1 MPINATPEF
10 ALAQKRFLEA
20 KTRDEKI
27 FALEEMI
34 KFAPKHKGGDKLL
47 AELKTKLSKLRAK
60 TEGKKGSR
68 AFALKKE
75 GDMQI
80 CLIGLTQS
88 GKSTLLS
95 ELTNARPKISSV
107 NYTTV
112 KPEMGVAEWTGVKIQ
127 LVEIPSTFEPHWL
140 SIAQSSDG
148 IIFVYDGAKNLAE
161 QKEKLSTLAEKFH
174 LRQPSVEVVTKKQKI
189 FSEKLFSELWEKLN
203 LIRIYT
209 KQPDRPPEKKALVLR
224 ERSNVRRAC
233 FSVHKDFVKHFKF
246 ARVWGSAKIPGE
258 RVGLEYVLRDGDVL
272 EIHA

>member
-60 TEGKKGSR
+60 KEGKK
-68 AFALKKE
+68 
-75 GDMQI
+75 QI

>member
-10 ALAQKRFLEA
+10 ALAHKRFLEA
-20 KTRDEKI
+20 KTREEKI

-68 AFALKKE
+68 AFSMKKE
-75 GDMQI
+75 GDVQI

-95 ELTNARPKISSV
+95 ELTNAKPKISSIP
-107 NYTTV
+107 YTTI
-112 KPEMGVAEWTGVKIQ
+112 KPEVGVAEWTGVKIQ

-140 SIAQSSDG
+140 SIAQSADG
-148 IIFVYDGAKNLAE
+148 IIFVFDGEKSLAE
-161 QKEKLSTLAEKFH
+161 QKEKIFQLAEKFR
-174 LRQPSVEVVTKKQKI
+174 LRQPAVEVLSKREKI
-189 FSEKLFSELWEKLN
+189 FSDNLFSQLWKKLN

-209 KQPDRPPEKKALVLR
+209 KQPDRPPEKKALVLKAGA
-224 ERSNVRRAC
+224 SVRAAC
-233 FSVHKDFVKHFKF
+233 SSVHKDFIKHFKF
-246 ARVWGSAKIPGE
+246 ARVWGSSRISGE
-258 RVGLEYVLRDGDVL
+258 KVGLSYKLKDCDIL